1 MDKSSPNKTMEEEE
15 KLLNTQHEL
24 DSINNVDL
32 ENEHSEKEQDT
43 VFAYCS
49 NCNSQETLISI

>member
-1 MDKSSPNKTMEEEE
+1 MEEEE